1 MSLKSLRESKNLSQ
15 EDVAKI
21 INVSRQTYAKIE
33 K

>member
-1 MSLKSLRESKNLSQ
+1 MSLKTFRENKNLSQ
-15 EDVAKI
+15 EEVAKL